1 MAYLSLKKLN
11 IMERIIT
18 QSARVNELNALSY
31 EKAAAEFTEENEKV
45 EELSC
50 SLLLKNLLMNNL
62 RLLKF
67 NEISSILLF

>member
-1 MAYLSLKKLN
+1 
-11 IMERIIT
+11 MERIIT
-18 QSARVNELNALSY
+18 QPARVNEVNALSY
-31 EKAAAEFTEENEKV
+31 EKAAAEFADETEKA

-67 NEISSILLF
+67 NEISAILLF

>member
-1 MAYLSLKKLN
+1 
-11 IMERIIT
+11 MERIIT
-18 QSARVNELNALSY
+18 HSGYASELNALSY
-31 EKAAAEFTEENEKV
+31 EKAITEFVQEREET

-62 RLLKF
+62 KLLKF